1 MNLLATEKDLNFAP
15 DRVVILN
22 QLFLCVISDWVV
34 TPDWKCLCANKV
46 EGQLWVRVL
55 NVNKKHAIAKSVGS
69 RRIGAQQTREL

>member
-46 EGQLWVRVL
+46 EGQL
-55 NVNKKHAIAKSVGS
+55 
-69 RRIGAQQTREL
+69 